1 MSKKILKTL
10 LCGIA
15 ALSAT
20 SCSSSSSNNFI
31 YHYDVNFSSIDT
43 KNVEVE
49 KLIVGME
56 CNYSPFNW
64 TDPSSNDYNVSI
76 SNVGGSY
83 ADGYDVQI
91 AMLLGKALN
100 MEVEIVKEDWESL
113 VPDVQTGT
121 INLVLA
127 GMTDTEERR
136 QSIDFSDEY
145 YRSELVLVTSKE
157 FADQNNRVIPSS
169 ELATILNGKN
179 IVSQVSTVTDDVIEI
194 FKEDYGANHLSP
206 LATFADC
213 AIDVKNNSAFAMTA
227 EYPVAQAIVGSN
239 KSLGIV
245 RISQDILG
253 EYLSELGVSIGIKK
267 GNDNLKSCI
276 NQALSSID
284 QELRNQM
291 MVESVSRSGE

>member
-1 MSKKILKTL
+1 
-10 LCGIA
+10 
-15 ALSAT
+15 
-20 SCSSSSSNNFI
+20 
-31 YHYDVNFSSIDT
+31 
-43 KNVEVE
+43 
-49 KLIVGME
+49 
-56 CNYSPFNW
+56 
-64 TDPSSNDYNVSI
+64 
-76 SNVGGSY
+76 
-83 ADGYDVQI
+83 
-91 AMLLGKALN
+91 

-213 AIDVKNNSAFAMTA
+213 AIDVKNNSAFC
-227 EYPVAQAIVGSN
+227 YDS
-239 KSLGIV
+239 
-245 RISQDILG
+245 
-253 EYLSELGVSIGIKK
+253 
-267 GNDNLKSCI
+267 
-276 NQALSSID
+276 
-284 QELRNQM
+284 
-291 MVESVSRSGE
+291 

>member
-1 MSKKILKTL
+1 M
-10 LCGIA
+10 
-15 ALSAT
+15 
-20 SCSSSSSNNFI
+20 
-31 YHYDVNFSSIDT
+31 
-43 KNVEVE
+43 
-49 KLIVGME
+49 
-56 CNYSPFNW
+56 
-64 TDPSSNDYNVSI
+64 
-76 SNVGGSY
+76 
-83 ADGYDVQI
+83 
-91 AMLLGKALN
+91 
-100 MEVEIVKEDWESL
+100 
-113 VPDVQTGT
+113 
-121 INLVLA
+121 
-127 GMTDTEERR
+127 
-136 QSIDFSDEY
+136 
-145 YRSELVLVTSKE
+145 
-157 FADQNNRVIPSS
+157 
-169 ELATILNGKN
+169 ATILNGKN